1 MEANQ
6 VELLVSLAKRIKSEQ
21 KDRDRVVATLQSAK
35 ILTKKENFT
44 GHYSNLKKFLKVL
57 SNV

>member
-44 GHYSNLKKFLKVL
+44 GHYSNLKKIFKGIK
-57 SNV
+57 